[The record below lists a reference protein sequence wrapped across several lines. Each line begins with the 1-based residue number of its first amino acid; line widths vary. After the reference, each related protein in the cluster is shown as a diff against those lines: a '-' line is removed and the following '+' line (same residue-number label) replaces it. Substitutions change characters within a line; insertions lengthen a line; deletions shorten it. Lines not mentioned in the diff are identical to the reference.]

1 MKISYISAG
10 LAGFAVALACR
21 YYFVTVENTKMRT
34 EGFEFQQLV
43 ESLQPQLQAKKQ
55 QLQAQQEKLNK
66 GSAISQSIGPAVLGD
81 IRSSADKNN
90 NLKLK
95 ELLSK
100 YGVREAGAATPPAGA
115 ATTPAGAATTPAGD
129 GGAAVP
135 AKKGGN

>member
-1 MKISYISAG
+1 MKISNISAG
-10 LAGFAVALACR
+10 LAAFAVALACR

-34 EGFEFQQLV
+34 ESFEFQQLV
-43 ESLQPQLQAKKQ
+43 DSLQPQLQARRQ

-66 GSAISQSIGPAVLGD
+66 GSAISQNIGPAVLGD

-95 ELLSK
+95 ELLNK
-100 YGVREAGAATPPAGA
+100 YGVVEAGATAHPPGEAGA
-115 ATTPAGAATTPAGD
+115 P
-129 GGAAVP
+129 VP